1 MSFDI
6 KVNMLKNKKILITAG
21 PTWVPID
28 NVRVISNTSTGKT
41 GILLAEDL
49 TKRGA
54 KITLLLG
61 PIGAYSLNKKI
72 KVVNFKFFDELN
84 SLVKN
89 ALKKKYDA
97 IIQAAAISD
106 YRPIKVSKTKIN
118 SDKNI
123 LELAFKRT
131 PKIIASLRKAALGSF
146 LVGFKFE
153 PDLSGNKLVN
163 KGRSLLK
170 NSSLDLVVANTSKNR
185 RYAAYLVSKEKNS
198 GRISSKEKMVKSL
211 IDLLGEK
218 I

>member
-1 MSFDI
+1 
-6 KVNMLKNKKILITAG
+6 MLKNRKILITAG
-21 PTWVPID
+21 PTWIPID

-41 GILLAEDL
+41 GILLAEGL
-49 TKRGA
+49 AKRGA

-89 ALKKKYDA
+89 ELKKKHDA

-106 YRPIKVSKTKIN
+106 YQPIKASKTKLN
-118 SDKNI
+118 SDKDI
-123 LELAFKRT
+123 LKLVFKRT
-131 PKIIASLRKAALGSF
+131 PKIIASLRRAAPGSF

-170 NSSLDLVVANTSKNR
+170 NSALDLVVANTSKNR
-185 RYAAYLVSKEKNS
+185 RYAAYLVSNKQV
-198 GRISSKEKMVKSL
+198 GVQVLSKEKMIESL
-211 IDLLGEK
+211 IDLIGEK